1 MQQWCEQNE
10 GLHEERPIPSHS
22 WKDRE
27 LIGASAINAAARQPG
42 AEPNSARC
50 ARALL
55 RAAAI
60 AAAAYL
66 LSACAEQDFFD
77 RWPIIIRVDYDPVV
91 ESAAETPPPA
101 EEAQPQAKSSREIV
115 LAAQRMLVDL
125 GHKPGPLDGIEGPKT
140 RRAVR
145 RFQDDAGLAVDGKVS
160 NTLLAKLAVSD
171 GPLPVPKPRHG
182 LDGKV
187 KPAYEPGDI
196 FVYSDG
202 RVETVAGVEGDQI
215 VWKNNRGV
223 HFTTHRNFILPP
235 DFGIAVPQDEAKAAD
250 ALWPLEIGKE
260 IQFAVTS
267 EVGHLPPP
275 GANGGSA
282 QSRRCRVDGVDKI
295 TVAAGTFDTFRIVC
309 QGVAAPPLTRV
320 WYYAPRIGYY
330 VRRDDT
336 DDAKELT
343 RRVELVAMRL
353 EGRGWPPAARAGL
366 SWAFQHALETQSSG
380 ETVEWQS
387 TGVDT
392 QVTIRP
398 TAAHISGQSSYC
410 RTFEQTIVRQDS
422 RRIFPGVACREP
434 SGQWSIPGFDE
445 KDGSTKSRS

>member
-1 MQQWCEQNE
+1 MPN
-10 GLHEERPIPSHS
+10 HF
-22 WKDRE
+22 WKVRE
-27 LIGASAINAAARQPG
+27 MNGASAVDAAAREPG
-42 AEPNSARC
+42 AEMKSVWR
-50 ARALL
+50 ARALW
-55 RAAAI
+55 RAAAV
-60 AAAAYL
+60 AATAYL
-66 LSACAEQDFFD
+66 LSACAEQNFFD
-77 RWPIIIRVDYDPVV
+77 RWPIIIRVDNGPVV
-91 ESAAETPPPA
+91 ESAAETLPPG
-101 EEAQPQAKSSREIV
+101 EEAQPQGKPSREIV
-115 LAAQRMLVDL
+115 LAVQRMLADL
-125 GHKPGPLDGIEGPKT
+125 GYNPGPLDGIDGPKT

-145 RFQDDAGLAVDGKVS
+145 GFQEDAELAVDGIVS
-160 NTLLAKLAVSD
+160 NTLLAKLAISV
-171 GPLPVPKPRHG
+171 GPKPVPKPGHG

-187 KPAYEPGDI
+187 RPAYEPGDI

-223 HFTTHRNFILPP
+223 RFSTHRNFILPP
-235 DFGIAVPQDEAKAAD
+235 EFGIAVPQDDAKAAD

-260 IQFAVTS
+260 VNFAATS
-267 EVGHLPPP
+267 EVEHLPP

-282 QSRRCRVDGVDKI
+282 QSWRCRVDGVDKI

-309 QGVAAPPLTRV
+309 QGATAPPLTRV

-336 DDAKELT
+336 DDAKALT
-343 RRVELVAMRL
+343 RRIELVAMRL

-398 TAAHISGQSSYC
+398 TAALISNQSSYC

-422 RRIFPGVACREP
+422 RRVYPGVACREP

-445 KDGSTKSRS
+445 KDAATNSRQ